1 MSEPFGTYML
11 GERIGVGG
19 MAEVFLARSVGA
31 EGVEKT
37 LVIKKILPQLATDER
52 FVEMFIA
59 EAKIAMGLNHP
70 NVVQIYDFGKVGR
83 DYYLAMEH
91 VDGVDLGHLFRSAK
105 RAGRALALGD
115 ALFVA
120 IELARGLDYAHRRT
134 DGFGRSLELVHRDV
148 SPQNV
153 LISRDGAVKLV
164 DFGIAKAIGVREDRP
179 GLVKGKYRYM
189 SPEQARGEEVDQR
202 SDLFSL
208 AALMFE
214 LVCGR
219 PLFRAESNE
228 DLLSLVS
235 GAVVP
240 DIKAIL
246 PQIPEALE
254 HLMYKALSP
263 DREERPASAR
273 EMQRAMT
280 RVLYGLSEIHDEM
293 TLAQH
298 LRELSPHLEREG
310 RWGESVSV
318 GAEPSVSTVVGR
330 TQVARGGASARA
342 ASLRTS
348 LQVTPAM
355 VQRRKEVV
363 TIAGRLEGLEELERA
378 LSPERWR
385 HLVAELTRIV
395 DAIAFKNDGVLH
407 RIDAAGFVVVL
418 GLPISSENDGVR
430 AARVARDLHEAV
442 AGMNFSLDVPLL
454 VSLGIATSE
463 VLIEHPSSGL
473 KKGYRWEYL
482 ERGEDGARSLATSA
496 LARETLIGPQVFQ
509 RVRRAFY
516 CEAIQPVAGN
526 EEAGAGGAVG
536 ATAYRLVGP
545 KSARDRI
552 KELRRSVASFYGR
565 DVERRVVRQAYRRV
579 AMDRRAGALVLVG
592 PAGAGKS
599 ALLEEFLSGFDGG
612 QARVLRA
619 VASPHERDQPLGSA
633 AAFFAEALGLGPR
646 DDLRQL
652 AARLE
657 KVIETIFSEEEVDER
672 ELIFDSMATV
682 FGVPV
687 SERAFSRL
695 DREERQRRIYLTLS
709 RLVSRFAATGP
720 VIIAIDDAHYID
732 PVMLEF
738 TARYFETDR
747 DVPVF
752 MVCTARDLGPHVES
766 DAWQRLVGSPRVEC
780 EAVGELSARESR
792 RLVRDLLRLE
802 VGEDQALVDE
812 VLNRTGGNP
821 LYIREVIEAIR
832 ERVGFGR
839 ATDSAELSDEAV
851 WLPASV
857 EGIIDAKLERLPSE
871 ARAVLVRVA
880 LFGVPFD
887 RERAEGLLEQPCG
900 EAIALLVESGILE
913 EVGAQG
919 SLRYRFCNE
928 LTREVAAR
936 GLLPEHAAEL
946 HGRIASELIAREGQN
961 SARHSA
967 LIARHLEAGGDA
979 ENARS
984 YYVRAAREA
993 SRWVGAQACVRHCD
1007 RVLEMGGAPTGEL
1020 VEVLL
1025 LKEEAC
1031 QEIGD
1036 DAGAR
1041 SALKA
1046 LEDRVAS
1053 GDADDRAAEVWLR
1066 QARYQYQRASFREA
1080 RDYLRRAED
1089 VAQRRDDCI
1098 SLAQAARQRAVL
1110 DLTEGHRDGALE
1122 VVDAGLLL
1130 LDEASI
1136 HHVDQRRAGEV
1147 AVELFTVRGVILRQT
1162 GRHREALIAYDRALI
1177 RARELELPRHQRQV
1191 LTNSGLALAY
1201 VGHFAAAMA
1210 RYESALAMCRQL
1222 GHRRDEA
1229 LLLVNIGHVNFLLG
1243 QTRQAISEIQRGLH
1257 LARRTGYTTTEA
1269 DGQISLGLC
1278 YLELGQSAQAERAL
1292 HEGLRLA
1299 DSIPHAYLAV
1309 CATLAL
1315 AQVKLQGA
1323 GPGDARVALLQAED
1337 ALERADQADMR
1348 WGRAFALSL
1357 MARAHASSRRFD
1369 QALSLSRQALE
1380 MLEVVEIYGED
1391 EVHFAHATI
1400 LDTGGDAGLDD
1411 EKLRSLRRAQAVVRE
1426 RASAIDDERLRR
1438 DYLARPLN
1446 AQIMA
1451 ALADVRTAAD

>member
-1 MSEPFGTYML
+1 MSESFGTYML

-37 LVIKKILPQLATDER
+37 LVIKKILPKLATDER

-70 NVVQIYDFGKVGR
+70 NVVQIYDFGKVGQ

-91 VDGVDLGHLFRSAK
+91 VDGVDLGHLLRAGQ
-105 RAGRALALGD
+105 RAGRALSLGD

-134 DGFGRSLELVHRDV
+134 DGFGRSLELVHRDI

-164 DFGIAKAIGVREDRP
+164 DFGIAKATSVREDRP
-179 GLVKGKYRYM
+179 GMVKGKYRYM
-189 SPEQARGEEVDQR
+189 SPEQARGEEVDLR

-208 AALMFE
+208 GALMFE

-219 PLFRAESNE
+219 PLFRAESTD

-240 DIKAIL
+240 DIKAL
-246 PQIPEALE
+246 NPMIPEALE
-254 HLMYKALSP
+254 HLIYKALSG

-293 TLAQH
+293 TLSQH
-298 LRELSPHLEREG
+298 LREVGPHLDREA
-310 RWGESVSV
+310 RAGESVSA
-318 GAEPSVSTVVGR
+318 GLEASASTVVGR
-330 TQVARGGASARA
+330 TRVARGGASARA

-348 LQVTPAM
+348 MQVTPAM

-363 TIAGRLEGLEELERA
+363 TIAGRLEGLQELQRA

-385 HLVAELTRIV
+385 HLVAEMTRIV

-407 RIDAAGFVVVL
+407 SMDAAGFVVVL

-463 VLIEHPSSGL
+463 VLIEHPGSGL
-473 KKGYRWEYL
+473 KQGYRWEFL
-482 ERGEDGARSLATSA
+482 ERGDADARSLASAA

-526 EEAGAGGAVG
+526 DEARSAGSAP
-536 ATAYRLVGP
+536 AYRLVGP
-545 KSARDRI
+545 KSARERI
-552 KELRRSVASFYGR
+552 KELRRSVTSFYGR

-579 AMDRRAGALVLVG
+579 AMDRLAGALVLVG
-592 PAGAGKS
+592 PAGVGKS
-599 ALLEEFLSGFDGG
+599 ALLEEFLSGFDSG

-619 VASPHERDQPLGSA
+619 VASPYERDQPLGSA
-633 AAFFAEALGLGPR
+633 AAFFAEALELGSR

-657 KVIETIFSEEEVDER
+657 KVIETIFVGEDEEER
-672 ELIFDSMATV
+672 ELLFDSLATV

-687 SERAFSRL
+687 AERAFARL
-695 DREERQRRIYLTLS
+695 DRDERQRRIYLSLS
-709 RLVSRFAATGP
+709 KLVSGFAASGP

-747 DVPVF
+747 EAPVF
-752 MVCTARDLGPHVES
+752 MVCTARDLGPHTES
-766 DAWQRLVGSPRVEC
+766 DAWQRLVSSSRVEV
-780 EAVGELSARESR
+780 ESVGELSGRESR
-792 RLVRDLLRLE
+792 RLVRDLLRLD
-802 VGEDQALVDE
+802 VGEDQALVEE
-812 VLNRTGGNP
+812 VLHRTGGNP
-821 LYIREVIEAIR
+821 LYIREVVEAIR
-832 ERVGFGR
+832 DRVGFGLS
-839 ATDSAELSDEAV
+839 TDSVELSDEAV

-857 EGIIDAKLERLPSE
+857 EGIIGAKLERLPSE

-880 LFGVPFD
+880 LFGVPFE
-887 RERAEGLLEQPCG
+887 RERAERLLEQPCG

-913 EVGAQG
+913 EVGAQR

-936 GLLPEHAAEL
+936 GLLAEHAAEL
-946 HGRIASELIAREGQN
+946 HGRIAADLMAQEGEG
-961 SARHSA
+961 ALRKSA
-967 LIARHLEAGGDA
+967 LVARHLEASGDG
-979 ENARS
+979 EGARS

-993 SRWVGAQACVRHCD
+993 SRLVGAQVCVRHCD
-1007 RVLEMGGAPTGEL
+1007 RVLEMGGAPTDEL
-1020 VEVLL
+1020 IEVLL

-1041 SALKA
+1041 SALGA
-1046 LEDRVAS
+1046 LEDLISS
-1053 GDADDRAAEVWLR
+1053 GEADARAAEVWLR
-1066 QARYQYQRASFREA
+1066 LARYQFQRASFREA
-1080 RDYLRRAED
+1080 RDYLSRAEE
-1089 VAQRRDDCI
+1089 AAERLADCI
-1098 SLAQAARQRAVL
+1098 SLAQVARQRAVI

-1136 HHVDQRRAGEV
+1136 HGVDPRRAGEV
-1147 AVELFTVRGVILRQT
+1147 AVELYTVRGVVLRQT
-1162 GRHREALIAYDRALI
+1162 GRHREALIAYDRALS
-1177 RARELELPRHQRQV
+1177 RARELELPRHQRQI

-1201 VGHFAAAMA
+1201 VGRFTQAMA

-1278 YLELGQSAQAERAL
+1278 YLELGQNDQAEHAL

-1315 AQVKLQGA
+1315 AQVKLQA
-1323 GPGDARVALLQAED
+1323 ESPGHARVALLQAED
-1337 ALERADQADMR
+1337 AMERAEQADMR

-1357 MARAHASSRRFD
+1357 MARAHACSERFD
-1369 QALSLSRQALE
+1369 QALTLSRQALA
-1380 MLEVVEIYGED
+1380 MLDEVEIYGED
-1391 EVHFAHATI
+1391 EVNFAHAHI
-1400 LDTGGDAGLDD
+1400 LQLIGDDALDA
-1411 EKLRSLRRAQAVVRE
+1411 ERTRSLRRARAIVQE
-1426 RASAIDDERLRR
+1426 RASSIDDERLRR

-1446 AQIMA
+1446 ARI
-1451 ALADVRTAAD
+1451 TAASGDEPAEVAD

>member
-1 MSEPFGTYML
+1 ML

-37 LVIKKILPQLATDER
+37 LVIKKILPELATDER

-91 VDGVDLGHLFRSAK
+91 VDGEDLGHLLRAGQ
-105 RAGRALALGD
+105 RAGRPLALGD
-115 ALFVA
+115 ALFVT

-164 DFGIAKAIGVREDRP
+164 DFGIAKATSVREDRP

-208 AALMFE
+208 GALMFE

-219 PLFRAESNE
+219 PLFRAESTE

-240 DIKAIL
+240 DIKAIH

-254 HLMYKALSP
+254 HLMYKALSR

-293 TLAQH
+293 SLAQH
-298 LRELSPHLEREG
+298 LREVSPHLDREG
-310 RWGESVSV
+310 RPGESVPV
-318 GAEPSVSTVVGR
+318 GAQPSVSTVVGR
-330 TQVARGGASARA
+330 TQVARAGASARA

-363 TIAGRLEGLEELERA
+363 TIAGKLEGLAELERA

-385 HLVAELTRIV
+385 HLGAELTRIV

-407 RIDAAGFVVVL
+407 RIDAAGFVIVL

-473 KKGYRWEYL
+473 KQGYRWEYL
-482 ERGEDGARSLATSA
+482 ERGDDGARSLAAAA

-516 CEAIQPVAGN
+516 CEAIQPITGN
-526 EEAGAGGAVG
+526 EEVGAGGAAAGG
-536 ATAYRLVGP
+536 APAAAYRLVGP

-552 KELRRSVASFYGR
+552 KELRRSVTSFYGR

-579 AMDRRAGALVLVG
+579 AMDRRAGALMLVG
-592 PAGAGKS
+592 PAGVGKS
-599 ALLEEFLSGFDGG
+599 ALLEEFLAGFDGG

-619 VASPHERDQPLGSA
+619 VASPYERDQPLGSA

-657 KVIETIFSEEEVDER
+657 KVIETIFATEGEGER
-672 ELIFDSMATV
+672 ELLFDSMATV

-695 DREERQRRIYLTLS
+695 DREERQRRIYLSLS
-709 RLVSRFAATGP
+709 KLVSGFASSGP

-752 MVCTARDLGPHVES
+752 MVCTARDLGPHTES
-766 DAWQRLVGSPRVEC
+766 DAWRRLLESPRVEF
-780 EAVGELSARESR
+780 ETVGELSGRESR
-792 RLVRDLLRLE
+792 RLVRDLLRLD
-802 VGEDQALVDE
+802 VGEDQALVEE
-812 VLNRTGGNP
+812 VLSRTGGNP
-821 LYIREVIEAIR
+821 LYIREVVEAIR
-832 ERVGFGR
+832 DRVGFGL
-839 ATDSAELSDEAV
+839 ATDSVELSDEAV
-851 WLPASV
+851 WMPASV

-880 LFGVPFD
+880 LFGVPFE
-887 RERAEGLLEQPCG
+887 RERAERLLEQPCG
-900 EAIALLVESGILE
+900 EAIARLVEEGILE
-913 EVGAQG
+913 EVGAEG

-936 GLLPEHAAEL
+936 GLLPEHAAQL
-946 HGRIASELIAREGQN
+946 HGRIASELIAREGQGG
-961 SARHSA
+961 ARRSA
-967 LIARHLEAGGDA
+967 LIARHLEACGDA
-979 ENARS
+979 EGARS
-984 YYVRAAREA
+984 YYVGAAREA
-993 SRWVGAQACVRHCD
+993 SRLVGAQACVRYCE
-1007 RVLEMGGAPTGEL
+1007 RVLEMGGAPVDEL
-1020 VEVLL
+1020 IEVLL

-1031 QEIGD
+1031 QELGD

-1041 SALKA
+1041 SALNA
-1046 LEDRVAS
+1046 LEELVTR
-1053 GDADDRAAEVWLR
+1053 GDADERASEVWLR
-1066 QARYQYQRASFREA
+1066 QARYCFQRASFREA
-1080 RDYLRRAED
+1080 RDYLRRAEE
-1089 VAQRRDDCI
+1089 VAQRQDDCI
-1098 SLAQAARQRAVL
+1098 SLAQAARQRAVIE
-1110 DLTEGHRDGALE
+1110 LTEGHRDGALE

-1136 HHVDQRRAGEV
+1136 HQVDKRRAGEA
-1147 AVELFTVRGVILRQT
+1147 AVELYTVRGVVLRQT
-1162 GRHREALIAYDRALI
+1162 GRHREALIAYDRALS
-1177 RARELELPRHQRQV
+1177 RARELELPRHQRQI

-1201 VGHFAAAMA
+1201 VGRFAAAMA
-1210 RYESALAMCRQL
+1210 RYEGALAMCRQL

-1257 LARRTGYTTTEA
+1257 LARRTAYTTTEA

-1278 YLELGQSAQAERAL
+1278 YLELGQNEQAEQAL

-1315 AQVKLQGA
+1315 AQVKLRGA
-1323 GPGDARVALLQAED
+1323 GPSDARVALLQAED

-1348 WGRAFALSL
+1348 WGKAFALSL
-1357 MARAHASSRRFD
+1357 MARAHASSERFER
-1369 QALSLSRQALE
+1369 ALSLSREALE
-1380 MLEVVEIYGED
+1380 MLDAIEIYGED
-1391 EVHFAHATI
+1391 EVHFAHAS
-1400 LDTGGDAGLDD
+1400 LLAEVGDAALDD
-1411 EKLRSLRRAQAVVRE
+1411 ERVRSLRRAQAVVRE
-1426 RASAIDDERLRR
+1426 RAAAIDDERLRR

-1446 AQIMA
+1446 ARIME
-1451 ALADVRTAAD
+1451 ALADAESVEG